1 MKLGILE
8 KILPPDNKVF
18 FDIFVDAAANCKK
31 SAILYNEAL
40 TNGVNEDMV
49 MQVKILKRKGSDLE
63 RESIA
68 MLNSTFITPIDRE
81 DIQLLASMLRKIN
94 KKICQ
99 AFLNFYAYK
108 IDKPTEEMFQQG
120 KIIMKAT
127 SEMTH
132 IVGLLKKLH
141 KTKEITNSRA
151 TMKEIETLGDD
162 ILFRA
167 TSELFSGK
175 YDPITIIKFRDIY
188 KGLETALD
196 RCHSV
201 TDKVLN
207 IALKNS

>member
-8 KILPPDNKVF
+8 KILPPDNKIF
-18 FDIFVDAAANCKK
+18 FDIFVDAALNCKK

-40 TNGVNEDMV
+40 TSGITEDML

-68 MLNSTFITPIDRE
+68 ILNSTFITPIDRE

-99 AFLNFYAYK
+99 AFFNFYAYK
-108 IDKPTEEMFQQG
+108 IETPTEEMHQQG
-120 KIIMKAT
+120 KLIMKAT

-132 IVGLLKKLH
+132 TVSLLKKIH
-141 KTKEITNSRA
+141 KTKDITNSRS
-151 TMKEIETLGDD
+151 TMKEIETIGDD
-162 ILFRA
+162 ILLRA
-167 TSELFSGK
+167 TVELFSGK
-175 YDPITIIKFRDIY
+175 YDPITVIKFRDIY
-188 KGLETALD
+188 EDLETALD

-201 TDKVLN
+201 SDEVLN

>member
-18 FDIFVDAAANCKK
+18 FDLFVDAATNCKK

-40 TNGVNEDMV
+40 TNGIDEDLV

-108 IDKPTEEMFQQG
+108 IDKP
-120 KIIMKAT
+120 
-127 SEMTH
+127 S
-132 IVGLLKKLH
+132 
-141 KTKEITNSRA
+141 
-151 TMKEIETLGDD
+151 
-162 ILFRA
+162 
-167 TSELFSGK
+167 
-175 YDPITIIKFRDIY
+175 
-188 KGLETALD
+188 
-196 RCHSV
+196 
-201 TDKVLN
+201 
-207 IALKNS
+207 